1 ATEANSDPVKS
12 ASQLTIGKLRVLRG
26 LLWAE
31 WFAHSQLLLSF
42 LVLWLLCVWVMPVLA
57 HPGFILLLGGIY
69 ALLAGSIYGGQDVV
83 HGCEEFSFALPAT
96 RSERYLARLAVG
108 GGTLLFF
115 TVLDLLALGIDL
127 PQVLARLYVNTGLVK
142 PMPVL
147 KPHLLY
153 GLVLAMPFAIFA
165 FSFALSAASHS
176 RTLIFTAWLWSGV

>member
-1 ATEANSDPVKS
+1 MRTAQIHRRDAPRAFWRGCPDSFGAFKEQVIMPGELTRAALTAEANADSVKA

-57 HPGFILLLGGIY
+57 HPGFILLLGGVY

-83 HGCEEFSFALPAT
+83 HGCEEFSFSLPAT

-115 TVLDLLALGIDL
+115 TVLD
-127 PQVLARLYVNTGLVK
+127 
-142 PMPVL
+142 
-147 KPHLLY
+147 
-153 GLVLAMPFAIFA
+153 
-165 FSFALSAASHS
+165 
-176 RTLIFTAWLWSGV
+176 